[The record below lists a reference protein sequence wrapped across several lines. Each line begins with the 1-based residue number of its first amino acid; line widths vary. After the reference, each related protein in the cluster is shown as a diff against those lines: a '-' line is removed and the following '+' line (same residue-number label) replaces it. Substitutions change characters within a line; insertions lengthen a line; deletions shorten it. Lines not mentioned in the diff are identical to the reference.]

1 MVSRGHSLSSQD
13 LLQKNVLDAGLCTG
27 CGACVGF
34 CPYQV
39 IYHDRTVHLHRCD
52 LDDGKCYA
60 YCPRTDTNLTALRNG
75 LFDLSDLTSEIG
87 AVKGYYLSRATDSAL
102 RAIAQHGGTV
112 TALMELAL
120 TSGLIDC
127 AVVSSR
133 NHDIE
138 QKGIKVKDAAALRR
152 NAGSRFTV
160 SPTVAAF
167 NQIAAEDT
175 GKIGVVAAPC
185 QALALAK
192 MKLAPHKND
201 AGSMDKLKLVI
212 GLYCGWSLSAEKFGE
227 LLAKNNLGADELIG
241 MDIPAGKKA
250 LELRTG
256 NGDKLISLDNV
267 QDCIREA
274 CGYCFDSTAEFADIS
289 VGSSRS
295 GKNWDEMRG
304 WNQLIVRT
312 AQGMSLIDLAI
323 KHGVL
328 EIQQASA
335 ESLKELKMA
344 AARKKKTALKN
355 IIKKSGSAKKLLYL
369 NSRDPLVQ
377 KFLGKI
383 KR

>member
-1 MVSRGHSLSSQD
+1 MVSRGRGLSSQD
-13 LLQKNVLDAGLCTG
+13 LLQKSVLETGLCTG
-27 CGACVGF
+27 CGACVGL

-52 LDDGKCYA
+52 LDDGQCYA
-60 YCPRTDTNLTALRNG
+60 FCPRSDINLTAIRNG

-102 RAIAQHGGTV
+102 RAISQHGGTV

-138 QKGIKVKDAAALRR
+138 QKGIKVKDTMALRR
-152 NAGSRFTV
+152 NAGSSFTV
-160 SPTVAAF
+160 SPIVAAF
-167 NQIAAEDT
+167 NQIVAEET
-175 GKIGVVAAPC
+175 GGIGVVTAPC

-192 MKLAPHKND
+192 MKLMPHKD
-201 AGSMDKLKLVI
+201 SAGGMDKLKLVI
-212 GLYCGWSLSAEKFGE
+212 GLYCGWSLSAEKFRV

-256 NGDKLISLDNV
+256 NGVKLIPLDNV
-267 QDCIREA
+267 QDCVREA

-289 VGSSRS
+289 VGSSRW
-295 GKNWDEMRG
+295 GNNWEEMRG

-312 AQGMSLIDLAI
+312 AQGMRLIDLAV

-328 EIQQASA
+328 EIKQAPA

-344 AARKKKTALKN
+344 AARKKKAALKN
-355 IIKKSGSAKKLLYL
+355 IIKKSGSAKNLLYL
-369 NSRDPLVQ
+369 NSSDPLV
-377 KFLGKI
+377 KEFLGKM